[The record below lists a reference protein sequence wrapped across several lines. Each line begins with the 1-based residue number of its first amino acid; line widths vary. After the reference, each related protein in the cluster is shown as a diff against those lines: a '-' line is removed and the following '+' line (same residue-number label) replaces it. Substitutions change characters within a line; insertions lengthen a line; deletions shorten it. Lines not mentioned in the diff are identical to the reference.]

1 MAGEWKGTS
10 RVTDCETLAG
20 SARCNAVNNIA
31 LMINQ
36 DGAELNGKYAC
47 AIGNMG
53 CRHGGA
59 DDSGRIESG
68 SISGNRINL
77 SVMIPADLSN
87 CYFSGN
93 TTSPTQA
100 NGVYICYQ
108 GGLQVEE
115 GEWSLSRAQPGPD

>member
-1 MAGEWKGTS
+1 VLS
-10 RVTDCETLAG
+10 G

-31 LMINQ
+31 LMVSQ
-36 DGAELNGKYAC
+36 DGAQLTGKYTC
-47 AIGNMG
+47 AAGNMI

-59 DDSGRIESG
+59 DDSGRIDAG
-68 SISGNRINL
+68 SIAGNRLNL

-87 CYFSGN
+87 CYFSGS

-100 NGVYICYQ
+100 NGVYMCYQ

-115 GEWSLSRAQPGPD
+115 GEWTVSRAAAD